1 MFLILSK
8 KPLTKLGRPTVLGSR
23 SGLGEFVRKLDADAL
38 DDAFVDTFRTLLAF
52 GLRRDQNVFSLALWN
67 RYGRGT
73 ADAAPRP
80 RGDATLVSRRCRVRS
95 ILRYSPP
102 AGPGLLRQGQSPRG
116 GRPLARV
123 RRGAAA
129 HVRHGALRARPRPAG
144 RPPGDLRGRPGA
156 RRAALRGGSLRVR
169 RRGDGGDARGGYGAT
184 RTTAFL
190 MFLGVKDARAFI
202 FSILLMFLIDA

>member
-80 RGDATLVSRRCRVRS
+80 RGDATLVSRRCRDPSALFSATARPQV
-95 ILRYSPP
+95 L
-102 AGPGLLRQGQSPRG
+102 ACFAKGKVLAEDGLLRASGVARRHTYDMARCEPVRG
-116 GRPLARV
+116 PPDG
-123 RRGAAA
+123 RRGIFEAGRALDGPPFGAVRFACDAEATAATRAAA
-129 HVRHGALRARPRPAG
+129 T
-144 RPPGDLRGRPGA
+144 GRPG
-156 RRAALRGGSLRVR
+156 R
-169 RRGDGGDARGGYGAT
+169 RR
-184 RTTAFL
+184 F
-190 MFLGVKDARAFI
+190 
-202 FSILLMFLIDA
+202 